1 MLAASHQRA
10 SDPFKSIGTIVFMM
24 ALEFLMIAC
33 KVGPN
38 YKRPAVDIP
47 RDYRGRMAPEIAAA
61 SSSPSIADERW
72 TSIFGDPVLEGLI
85 REALTNNLDLRIAA
99 QRILEMQAEV
109 GITHSQQLPSIDA
122 GGRAAGVQLP
132 SRLANENG
140 GIINK
145 SFLAGGGPGLSSL
158 WNLDFW
164 GLYRRQ
170 TEAARAELLASEWAQ
185 KEIRSTL
192 VESVA
197 GAYFDLRGLDDQLA
211 ITEKTIAARKESLQ
225 LTQALEQHGAGSLAD
240 VRQAEELLH
249 TAQAN
254 IPVLRR
260 QIAIE
265 ENSISVLIEHMPEAT
280 GRGLPNQEE
289 PHPLQ
294 VPTGIPSE
302 LLERRP
308 DIQKAEAK
316 LIAANAR
323 IGVARAQY
331 FPQISLT
338 SAGGVSSN
346 QLSSLFTGGSTY
358 WYAIGSISQPLF
370 EGGRIRSNYRL
381 SQEQKQ
387 EMVVRYQKTILDAFR
402 DVSDALVSYK
412 EIREYREE
420 QATVVTAA
428 TDAVRLARLRYAGG
442 NASYLEVL
450 TTDTDLYSA
459 QLVLARAEQQEAA
472 SLVQL
477 YAALGGG
484 WQ

>member
-1 MLAASHQRA
+1 MPETSHQRA

-33 KVGPN
+33 NVGPN
-38 YKRPAVDIP
+38 YKRPTVDIP
-47 RDYRGRMAPEIAAA
+47 RDFRGRMAPEIAPA

-109 GITHSQQLPSIDA
+109 GIARSQQFPSIEA

-132 SRLANENG
+132 SSLASEHG

-197 GAYFDLRGLDDQLA
+197 GAYFDLRGLDAQLA

-265 ENSISVLIEHMPEAT
+265 ENSISVLMGHMPEAI
-280 GRGLPNQEE
+280 GRGLPIQEE

-308 DIQKAEAK
+308 DIQEAEAK

-323 IGVARAQY
+323 IGVARAQF

-420 QATVVTAA
+420 QAADVTAA

-477 YAALGGG
+477 YAGLGGG